1 MAGSRF
7 EYVREYER
15 DTALLPGTWLVVR
28 VDGRGWGKLSAAQAR
43 ARSAALRP
51 RALAGSP
58 RPRRRHSHRPPLCVL
73 SPLCLAV
80 SLVLFAGLDQAV

>member
-43 ARSAALRP
+43 ARSAAA

-80 SLVLFAGLDQAV
+80 SPLLFAGLDQAV